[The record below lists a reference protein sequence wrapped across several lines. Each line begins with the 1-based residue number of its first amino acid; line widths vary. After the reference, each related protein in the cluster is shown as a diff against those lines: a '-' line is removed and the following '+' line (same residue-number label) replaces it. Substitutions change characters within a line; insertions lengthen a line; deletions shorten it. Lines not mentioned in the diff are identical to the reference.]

1 MVMEHPYLFDGFICL
16 ANGKRE
22 PVSIRIDPPA
32 ETPDPLLEC
41 EIRSSLLPSYPYR
54 VSSPLAHDAWAAA
67 FEVLNDA
74 LKRRRAYLVDQ
85 EDRRVEL
92 PSPPRDRSWVTPRPP
107 PNVSGI
113 EPLIRIEGWATRAGR
128 KRQRVEMAIWPPF
141 EEEPGTFC
149 APFRC
154 NLLLKGEP
162 GCSYG
167 ESAEQAVYLAHRILQ
182 SEVDRLDVVDS
193 AGHSIEILIPPEPP
207 LPE

>member
-1 MVMEHPYLFDGFICL
+1 M

-41 EIRSSLLPSYPYR
+41 VIRSNLLPSYPYR
-54 VSSPLAHDAWAAA
+54 VCSPLAHDAWAAA

-74 LKRRRAYLVDQ
+74 LNLRRAYLVDH

-113 EPLIRIEGWATRAGR
+113 EPVFRIEGLATRAGR
-128 KRQRVEMAIWPPF
+128 KRQPVKMAIWPPF

-149 APFRC
+149 APIRC
-154 NLLLKGEP
+154 NLMRGGEP
-162 GCSYG
+162 RCIYG
-167 ESAEQAVYLAHRILQ
+167 ASAKQAVYLAYRILMAQ
-182 SEVDRLDVVDS
+182 ADYLGFTDT
-193 AGHSIEILIPPEPP
+193 AGHPIKIPLPPEPP